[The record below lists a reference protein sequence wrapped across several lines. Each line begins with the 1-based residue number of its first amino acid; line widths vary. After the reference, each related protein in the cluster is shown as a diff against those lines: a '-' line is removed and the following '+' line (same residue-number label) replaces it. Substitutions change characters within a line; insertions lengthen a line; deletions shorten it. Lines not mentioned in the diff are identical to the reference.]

1 VFVTQSLTGLQV
13 ISFETRLQSEAAG
26 LIEKYGGR
34 VIAAPALKEVPLT
47 EVPEVKAFL
56 DALFGDAI
64 DVLILL
70 TGVGT
75 TLLVRAAL
83 KQRARA
89 QVLAQLAKV
98 TLVCRGPKPSA
109 ALKPFGLR
117 PTLTVPEPNTWRD
130 LIAMLDAEFSVDGR
144 RVYIQEYGTRNERL
158 VRALSE
164 RGAHLTCLKLYDWA
178 LPDDTG
184 PLKAAILKI
193 VRGQAHIALF
203 TTGLQ
208 IDHLLLAA
216 REIGLTQA
224 VRRALN
230 HDLVVASV
238 GPMTSEALE
247 RHGIT
252 PDIVPGHPKL
262 GHLVLAVARR
272 GPALL
277 GEKRERSE
285 QLIVNPVLMPRPRT
299 A

>member
-1 VFVTQSLTGLQV
+1 MV
-13 ISFETRLQSEAAG
+13 SFESRLQSETAG
-26 LIEKYGGR
+26 LIEKHGGR
-34 VIAAPALKEVPLT
+34 VIAAPAVKEVPLS
-47 EVPEVKAFL
+47 ELPEAKAFL

-64 DVLILL
+64 DALILL

-83 KQRARA
+83 KHRSRAE
-89 QVLAQLAKV
+89 VLAQLAKL

-117 PTLTVPEPNTWRD
+117 PTFTVPEPNTWRD
-130 LIAMLDAEFSVDGR
+130 LIATLDAEFSVHGQ
-144 RVYIQEYGTRNERL
+144 RVYIQEYGTRNEEL
-158 VRALSE
+158 VRALVD
-164 RGAHLTCLKLYDWA
+164 RGALVTCLKLYDWA

-208 IDHLLLAA
+208 IDHLLLVAE
-216 REIGLTQA
+216 EIGLAPA

-230 HDLVVASV
+230 SELVVASV

-247 RHGIT
+247 RQGVT

-277 GEKRERSE
+277 SEKRERNK
-285 QLIVNPVLMPRPRT
+285 QLVAAPLLMPRPRT

>member
-1 VFVTQSLTGLQV
+1 LTQSLTGLQV
-13 ISFETRLQSEAAG
+13 VSFENRLQSETAG
-26 LIEKYGGR
+26 LIEKHGGR
-34 VIAAPALKEVPLT
+34 VITAPAMKEVPLS
-47 EVPEVKAFL
+47 ELPEAKAFF
-56 DALFGDAI
+56 DALFADAI
-64 DVLILL
+64 DALILL

-75 TLLVRAAL
+75 TLLVRSAL
-83 KQRARA
+83 KHRARSE
-89 QVLAQLAKV
+89 VLARFAKV
-98 TLVCRGPKPSA
+98 ALVCRGPKPSA

-130 LIAMLDAEFSVDGR
+130 LIATLDAEFSVNGR
-144 RVYIQEYGTRNERL
+144 RVYVQESGMRNEDL
-158 VRALSE
+158 VRALGD
-164 RGAHLTCLKLYDWA
+164 RGALVTCLKLYDWA

-208 IDHLLLAA
+208 IDHLLLVA
-216 REIGLTQA
+216 REIGLAPA

-230 HDLVVASV
+230 SELVVASV
-238 GPMTSEALE
+238 GPMTSEALT
-247 RHGIT
+247 RQGIT

-272 GPALL
+272 APALL
-277 GEKRERSE
+277 SDKRERNK
-285 QLIVNPVLMPRPRT
+285 LIATPLLIPRPRT

>member
-1 VFVTQSLTGLQV
+1 M
-13 ISFETRLQSEAAG
+13 ISFESRLQSETAG
-26 LIEKYGGR
+26 LIEKHGGR
-34 VIAAPALKEVPLT
+34 VISAPALKEAPLSDL
-47 EVPEVKAFL
+47 PEAKAFIEAL
-56 DALFGDAI
+56 FSGSIDAL
-64 DVLILL
+64 LLL

-75 TLLVRAAL
+75 TLLIRAAL

-89 QVLAQLAKV
+89 EVLSRLGRV

-117 PTLTVPEPNTWRD
+117 PTLTIPEPNTWRD
-130 LIAMLDAEFSVDGR
+130 LIATLDAEFSVSSR
-144 RVYIQEYGTRNERL
+144 RVYIQESGARNEEL
-158 VRALSE
+158 VRALGD
-164 RGAHLTCLKLYDWA
+164 RGALVTCLKLYNWA

-208 IDHLLLAA
+208 IDHLLLVA
-216 REIGLTQA
+216 REIGLAPA

-230 HDLVVASV
+230 SELVVASV
-238 GPMTSEALE
+238 GPITSEALT
-247 RHGIT
+247 RQGIT

-272 GPALL
+272 APALL
-277 GEKRERSE
+277 NDKRERNKLLATPL
-285 QLIVNPVLMPRPRT
+285 LIPRPRT